1 MKINQLMLFGIFF
14 IGISTLEA
22 QEKTS
27 LTLDEAIHLAWEKSN
42 EVSLANTKVSSKKY
56 ELQSAKN
63 NQYPDFKISGQYQ
76 RLANASVNLK
86 INQNSSSSAEPMP
99 AVDQMMIGQVNAT
112 LPVFSGFKIQNGI
125 RISENLYQAETA
137 TATQTKEEVA
147 MKVINYYAG
156 LYKAQKTIEL
166 LKENQKT
173 AKQRAYDFSELE
185 KNGVIPRNDLLKSQ
199 LQVSKIQLS
208 IDEAN
213 NNLNIVNFHLVTLL
227 KLPVETKLEVR
238 ESDFINFQMTN
249 VPENDQPAME
259 NRKDLQAIKFQEK
272 ASLANVKMAR
282 GAYYPAIA
290 LIGGYTSLDLKN
302 VVTVQNAM
310 NFGVGVSYNLS
321 AILKNGALV
330 KLAESRA
337 LEVQNSEALLTD
349 YIKVQVQKAME
360 DYDLALKQNEVY
372 SQAVEQSS
380 ENYRIVNDKYENG
393 LSDTN
398 DLLEADLDQLSS
410 KINKALARA
419 NIIQKYY
426 ELLSVT
432 GQLSQTFN
440 LSKI

>member
-99 AVDQMMIGQVNAT
+99 AVDQMMIGQVTAT

-238 ESDFINFQMTN
+238 ESDFNNFQMTN

-310 NFGVGVSYNLS
+310 NFGVGVSYDLS

>member
-259 NRKDLQAIKFQEK
+259 NRKDLQAIQFQEK
-272 ASLANVKMAR
+272 ASLANIKMAR

-310 NFGVGVSYNLS
+310 NFGVGVSYDLS

>member
-27 LTLDEAIHLAWEKSN
+27 LALDEAIHLAWEKSN

-249 VPENDQPAME
+249 VPVSDQPAME

-310 NFGVGVSYNLS
+310 NFGVGVSYDLS

>member
-99 AVDQMMIGQVNAT
+99 AVDQLMIGQVNAT

-185 KNGVIPRNDLLKSQ
+185 KNGVIPRNDLLKSL

-238 ESDFINFQMTN
+238 ESDFNNFQMTN

-310 NFGVGVSYNLS
+310 NFGVGVSYDLS

-349 YIKVQVQKAME
+349 YIKVQVQKAIE

>member
-249 VPENDQPAME
+249 VPVSDQPAME

-310 NFGVGVSYNLS
+310 NFGVGVSYDLS

-349 YIKVQVQKAME
+349 YIKIQVQKAME

>member
-99 AVDQMMIGQVNAT
+99 AVDQLMIGQVNAT

-238 ESDFINFQMTN
+238 ESDFNNFQMTN

-310 NFGVGVSYNLS
+310 NFGVGVSYDLS